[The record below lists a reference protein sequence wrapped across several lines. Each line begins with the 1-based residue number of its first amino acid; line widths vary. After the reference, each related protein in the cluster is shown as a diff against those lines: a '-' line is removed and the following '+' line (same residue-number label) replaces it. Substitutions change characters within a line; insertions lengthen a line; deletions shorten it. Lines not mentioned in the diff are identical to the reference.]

1 MRHSRWRGSPRREVK
16 PVKIEQRDIVELWQQ
31 GETVCVTVSLVFQR
45 KEPAYDLGVGKHG
58 LHVILP

>member
-1 MRHSRWRGSPRREVK
+1 MRHSSWRGSPRREVK

-45 KEPAYDLGVGKHG
+45 IDLLLLQRGRA
-58 LHVILP
+58 